1 MKKLLTSKENYVN
14 CVNTYS
20 EDYTAFTTKGEPRGK
35 IKLASC
41 QWFEKEDL
49 RMLEE
54 ALKKLGLE
62 DYIEMEYEEDDKKA
76 YFRIVVEGEDK

>member
-1 MKKLLTSKENYVN
+1 MKKLLNDKDMYGN
-14 CVNTYS
+14 CVNIYS
-20 EDYTAFTTKGEPRGK
+20 EDYTSITVKGEPRGE

>member
-20 EDYTAFTTKGEPRGK
+20 GDYTALTTKGEPRGK

-41 QWFEKEDL
+41 QWFEKADL
-49 RMLEE
+49 MMLGEV
-54 ALKKLGLE
+54 LKELGLE

-76 YFRIVVEGEDK
+76 YFRIIVEGEDK